1 MCRNLYNIF
10 VLFYTCVNFWN
21 DKIVQYTTES
31 YLLLRDRLKRF
42 DDQSIWLTDRNFS
55 SICWTVECLGAAT
68 VNSRRL
74 IIHRIVITTCFASR
88 LDPSKWGYFANFA
101 ASAAET
107 VPLSTLSAVAIICQW
122 LLRPPLMF
130 APLLLLLLSCFT
142 GAVKDADS
150 FTQALNGSR
159 RCLSIELDRDV
170 VTVTLLCLLNV
181 LLPYLLTHRLKC
193 ITTIICSSS
202 TMIVGPRSCECLADK
217 SNKLCKLGSVLEL
230 DSSWVTTAM
239 AIEVKNVSTVW

>member
-1 MCRNLYNIF
+1 MRLQELQWQNNVLKLYNIF

-42 DDQSIWLTDRNFS
+42 DDQSIWPSDGNFS

-68 VNSRRL
+68 VHSRRL

-107 VPLSTLSAVAIICQW
+107 VPLSTLSAVAIYILYVNDCCDRCWCLRLCCCCWAALQARSKTRTV
-122 LLRPPLMF
+122 LLKHST
-130 APLLLLLLSCFT
+130 A
-142 GAVKDADS
+142 ADS
-150 FTQALNGSR
+150 VYR
-159 RCLSIELDRDV
+159 LS
-170 VTVTLLCLLNV
+170 
-181 LLPYLLTHRLKC
+181 
-193 ITTIICSSS
+193 
-202 TMIVGPRSCECLADK
+202 
-217 SNKLCKLGSVLEL
+217 
-230 DSSWVTTAM
+230 
-239 AIEVKNVSTVW
+239 